1 MMSWERPGIGPQKR
15 SLFQG
20 IHLDGGQ
27 EGCIIDNKD
36 VFVFT
41 ASQEM
46 MALLIP
52 NQSQRN
58 TGDARRSVQA
68 RGGSVGEK
76 GCTRCHHVCK
86 ANPISRGLEMALSG
100 FKEGDYMGMARW
112 AGREG
117 EANLGGRFGRDLRSQ
132 ISDLKLQMGGRGM
145 EGRGRTSEDRG
156 PRQRPDGAK
165 QSQFVQAGDGRPEA
179 GGGRADGGGRRT
191 DGAKQSQSACDWR
204 RSGKGLPGGGV
215 AGMLS
220 GSFRSWVGDNV
231 NLLSIG
237 YM

>member
-132 ISDLKLQMGGRGM
+132 ISDLR
-145 EGRGRTSEDRG
+145 
-156 PRQRPDGAK
+156 
-165 QSQFVQAGDGRPEA
+165 SQITDGRPGDGGQRADDRGQRTEAEDGGRTAPNKANRPAIGDARERACQGAGWLVCCPVRSEA
-179 GGGRADGGGRRT
+179 G
-191 DGAKQSQSACDWR
+191 
-204 RSGKGLPGGGV
+204 
-215 AGMLS
+215 
-220 GSFRSWVGDNV
+220 
-231 NLLSIG
+231 
-237 YM
+237 